1 MGQSTPLSQETIT
14 HINMVKIQL
23 LPSEKES
30 QDRAP
35 MLRSK
40 NLPQFLPVTIR
51 DTRRNENEKA
61 AGILSF
67 LSSILIFIGFLMVLF
82 SIKSVWDLKIQNW
95 RLCKENAAL
104 KKTVRDNVAAEKFQD
119 NIQSEDDMLEFER
132 EDLFEP
138 PNLSWGVSVQ
148 IFWSSPYITPCDMNW
163 LARELTGQIYQ
174 RKKELDEAMKQKA
187 VDSMEEDEKEI
198 VSEVVGAVDNS
209 IEKEISMIENS
220 PNTDIIETF
229 DNIDIVPLQEDKVKL
244 SDFLSD
250 EEFEFV
256 QSDKASTE
264 NIIEKEIDEM
274 ENIGTQLLDEMKN
287 DLNIDF

>member
-1 MGQSTPLSQETIT
+1 MGTIT

-198 VSEVVGAVDNS
+198 
-209 IEKEISMIENS
+209 
-220 PNTDIIETF
+220 
-229 DNIDIVPLQEDKVKL
+229 L